1 MVYPSAQPV
10 VVFPSGADLWWLLSL
25 SPFCTAGLS
34 PDKHVHSLF
43 LSGAIMFLPDK
54 FSYISS
60 KKLFLSYW
68 TGVKIADFY
77 VSLSSKIFRDMNFSG
92 IIVGAA
98 TFLIIGVCH
107 PIVIKMEYYWGKG
120 SWWLFLLAGLA
131 FVAASIFVDND
142 VVATIL
148 GAAAFSCFWGIKEMF
163 EQERRV
169 LKGWFPE
176 NPARHDYY
184 ETIRKAD
191 RGGSTGPSTAHSGH
205 PTASSGR

>member
-77 VSLSSKIFRDMNFSG
+77 VSLSKHNNSS
-92 IIVGAA
+92 
-98 TFLIIGVCH
+98 
-107 PIVIKMEYYWGKG
+107 
-120 SWWLFLLAGLA
+120 LF
-131 FVAASIFVDND
+131 
-142 VVATIL
+142 
-148 GAAAFSCFWGIKEMF
+148 
-163 EQERRV
+163 
-169 LKGWFPE
+169 FPV
-176 NPARHDYY
+176 PKR
-184 ETIRKAD
+184 
-191 RGGSTGPSTAHSGH
+191 PWQ
-205 PTASSGR
+205 